1 MILQLKCNRLF
12 LTSRVREGPISN
24 IGSSNSFILA
34 VSGIAALG
42 GLLFGFDTAVISGA
56 IPGIQTYFKLNEY
69 ALGWAVSSIL
79 IGCAFGAIVAGK
91 LADRFGR
98 RAVLM
103 MCAVLFGLSAIGAS
117 QAGMLATFVAFR
129 IVGGLG
135 VGAAA
140 IVSPLYI
147 SETAPAAWRGRLVS
161 LYQLAIVFGILLA
174 YLCNYVFVSRV
185 NGWRLMFVSQA
196 LPALLFGLCLI
207 AVPETP
213 RWLVGRKRM
222 SAAAAILEKTV
233 GSVAAP
239 AELAVIEKSFGAS
252 PRPSLRELFNPAY
265 RRVLGL
271 GILLAV
277 FQQITGINAILYY
290 GPTIFAKTGLDISS
304 SLLQTLAL
312 GAVNLIAT
320 FGAIAW
326 VDRLGRR
333 SLLLL
338 GSAVMGVTLV
348 ALALCFYFRYFQ
360 GYMVLALMLLYVA
373 AFACTLGPVTWVY
386 LSEVFPNRIRAMAMS
401 VATLALWLA
410 DFGVADAF
418 PVMNA
423 HLGIALTLLS
433 YAFCCAL
440 AFAYI
445 GARALET
452 KGRRLEELEAL
463 FVEGGS
469 T

>member
-1 MILQLKCNRLF
+1 MLS
-12 LTSRVREGPISN
+12 TSRIGEGPIST
-24 IGSSNSFILA
+24 IGGNNAFILA
-34 VSGIAALG
+34 ISCVAALG

-56 IPGIQTYFKLNEY
+56 VPAIQTYFKLNEY

-79 IGCAFGAIVAGK
+79 IGCALGAVIAGK

-98 RAVLM
+98 RTVLM
-103 MCAVLFGLSAIGAS
+103 ICAVLFGLSAIGAG
-117 QAGMLATFVAFR
+117 QAGTLAAFVAFR

-174 YLCNYVFVSRV
+174 YLCNYAFASRAD
-185 NGWRLMFVSQA
+185 GWRLMFASQA

-213 RWLVGRKRM
+213 RWLVYRKRM
-222 SAAAAILEKTV
+222 AEAAVILNKTV
-233 GSVAAP
+233 GAAAAP
-239 AELAVIEKSFGAS
+239 AELALIEKSFRSSHGA
-252 PRPSLRELFNPAY
+252 SLRELFDPAY
-265 RRVLGL
+265 RSVLGM
-271 GILLAV
+271 GILLAI
-277 FQQITGINAILYY
+277 FQQVTGINAILYY
-290 GPTIFAKTGLDISS
+290 APTIFARTGLDASS

-312 GAVNLIAT
+312 GSVNLLAT

-338 GSAVMGVTLV
+338 GSAVMGVSLS
-348 ALALCFYFRYFQ
+348 ALALCFYARYFD
-360 GYMVLALMLLYVA
+360 GYLVLALMLLYVA

-401 VATLALWLA
+401 AATLALWLA
-410 DFGVADAF
+410 DFGVAYAF

-433 YAFCCAL
+433 YAICCAL
-440 AFAYI
+440 AFAYV
-445 GARALET
+445 GARVPET
-452 KGRRLEELEAL
+452 KGRHLEELEAV
-463 FVEGGS
+463 FVKGGPI
-469 T
+469 

>member
-1 MILQLKCNRLF
+1 MGF
-12 LTSRVREGPISN
+12 TSRIREGPIST
-24 IGSSNSFILA
+24 IGSNNAFILA
-34 VSGIAALG
+34 ISCVAALG

-56 IPGIQTYFKLNEY
+56 ISAIQTYFKLNEY

-79 IGCAFGAIVAGK
+79 IGCALGATVAGW

-98 RAVLM
+98 RTMLM
-103 MCAVLFGLSAIGAS
+103 VCAALFGLSAIGAG
-117 QAGMLATFVAFR
+117 QAGTLAAFVAFR

-147 SETAPAAWRGRLVS
+147 SEIAPAAWRGRLVS

-174 YLCNYVFVSRV
+174 YFCNYVFAARV
-185 NGWRLMFVSQA
+185 DGWRLMFASQA
-196 LPALLFGLCLI
+196 LPALLFGMCLI

-213 RWLVGRKRM
+213 RWLVFRKRM
-222 SAAAAILEKTV
+222 PEAAAILKRTV
-233 GSVAAP
+233 GAAAAP
-239 AELAVIEKSFGAS
+239 EELALIEKSFGSSHGA
-252 PRPSLRELFNPAY
+252 SLRELFGPAY
-265 RRVLGL
+265 REVLGM

-277 FQQITGINAILYY
+277 FQQVTGINAILYY
-290 GPTIFAKTGLDISS
+290 APTIFAKTGLDISS
-304 SLLQTLAL
+304 SLLQTIAL
-312 GAVNLIAT
+312 GTVNLLAT

-338 GSAVMGVTLV
+338 GSAVMGASL
-348 ALALCFYFRYFQ
+348 AGLALCFYTRSFE
-360 GYMVLALMLLYVA
+360 GYLVLALMLLYVA

-401 VATLALWLA
+401 TATLALWLA
-410 DFGVADAF
+410 DFGVAYAF

-423 HLGIALTLLS
+423 HLSIALTLLS
-433 YAFCCAL
+433 FALCCAL
-440 AFAYI
+440 AFVYVR
-445 GARALET
+445 ARVPET
-452 KGRRLEELEAL
+452 KGRHLEELEAL
-463 FVEGGS
+463 FVKGGP

>member
-1 MILQLKCNRLF
+1 MN
-12 LTSRVREGPISN
+12 TVGN
-24 IGSSNSFILA
+24 NNAFILA
-34 VSGIAALG
+34 ISGVAALG

-56 IPGIQTYFKLNEY
+56 IPAIQTYFRLNEY

-79 IGCAFGAIVAGK
+79 IGCALGAIVAGK

-98 RAVLM
+98 RSTLM
-103 MCAVLFGLSAIGAS
+103 ICAVLFGLSAVGAS
-117 QAGMLATFVAFR
+117 QAGTLVTFVAFR

-147 SETAPAAWRGRLVS
+147 AETAPAAWRGRLVS

-174 YLCNYVFVSRV
+174 YLCNYVFASRV
-185 NGWRLMFVSQA
+185 DGWRLMFASQA
-196 LPALLFGLCLI
+196 LPALLFGLCLL

-222 SAAAAILEKTV
+222 SEAAAILQKTL
-233 GSVAAP
+233 GSAAAP
-239 AELAVIEKSFGAS
+239 AELALIEKSFGSSRGA
-252 PRPSLRELFNPAY
+252 SLRELFDPAY
-265 RRVLGL
+265 RGVLGM

-277 FQQITGINAILYY
+277 FQQVTGINAILYY
-290 GPTIFAKTGLDISS
+290 APTIFAKTGLDTSS
-304 SLLQTLAL
+304 SLLQTLAI
-312 GAVNLIAT
+312 GAVNLLAT

-338 GSAVMGVTLV
+338 GSAVMGVSLA
-348 ALALCFYFRYFQ
+348 ALALCFYTRTFE
-360 GYMVLALMLLYVA
+360 GYAVLVLMLLYVA

-401 VATLALWLA
+401 AATLALWLA
-410 DFGVADAF
+410 DFGVAYAF

-423 HLGIALTLLS
+423 HLSIASTLLS

-440 AFAYI
+440 AFVYVR
-445 GARALET
+445 ARVPET
-452 KGRRLEELEAL
+452 KGRHLEELEAL
-463 FVEGGS
+463 FVKGEP

>member
-1 MILQLKCNRLF
+1 MLMI
-12 LTSRVREGPISN
+12 
-24 IGSSNSFILA
+24 
-34 VSGIAALG
+34 
-42 GLLFGFDTAVISGA
+42 
-56 IPGIQTYFKLNEY
+56 
-69 ALGWAVSSIL
+69 
-79 IGCAFGAIVAGK
+79 
-91 LADRFGR
+91 
-98 RAVLM
+98 
-103 MCAVLFGLSAIGAS
+103 CAVLFGLSAIGAG
-117 QAGMLATFVAFR
+117 QADTLATFVAFR

-140 IVSPLYI
+140 ILSPLYI
-147 SETAPAAWRGRLVS
+147 AETAPAAWRGRLVS

-174 YLCNYVFVSRV
+174 YLCNYVFASRV
-185 NGWRLMFVSQA
+185 NGWRLMFASQA

-222 SAAAAILEKTV
+222 SAAAAILAKTL
-233 GSVAAP
+233 GSAAAP
-239 AELAVIEKSFGAS
+239 AELALIEKSFGSSAGA
-252 PRPSLRELFNPAY
+252 SLRELFDPAY
-265 RRVLGL
+265 RGVLAM

-277 FQQITGINAILYY
+277 FQQVTGINAILYY
-290 GPTIFAKTGLDISS
+290 APTIFAKTGLDTSS

-312 GAVNLIAT
+312 GTVNLLAT
-320 FGAIAW
+320 FGAIIW

-333 SLLLL
+333 FLLLL
-338 GSAVMGVTLV
+338 GSAVMGGSLA
-348 ALALCFYFRYFQ
+348 ALSLCFYTRTFE
-360 GYMVLALMLLYVA
+360 GTMVLALMLLYVA

-410 DFGVADAF
+410 DFGVAYAF

-423 HLGIALTLLS
+423 HLSIALTLLS

-440 AFAYI
+440 AFAYVH
-445 GARALET
+445 ACVPET
-452 KGRRLEELEAL
+452 KGRRLEELEIL
-463 FVEGGS
+463 FVKGEP